1 MKFFIIVSFIMTS
14 LSVDR
19 PMYVFSKPTFD
30 SMNDCKAYVSVKH
43 MEIYRAASA
52 SYNFKLKPEAVKVY
66 SAQYLSVGCINVQ
79 RSQKFYFKN
88 IFNCQIPSLIGFNV

>member
-52 SYNFKLKPEAVKVY
+52 SYNFRLKPEAIW
-66 SAQYLSVGCINVQ
+66 CIDTKKMKELFENNYENETPKQ
-79 RSQKFYFKN
+79 N
-88 IFNCQIPSLIGFNV
+88 I